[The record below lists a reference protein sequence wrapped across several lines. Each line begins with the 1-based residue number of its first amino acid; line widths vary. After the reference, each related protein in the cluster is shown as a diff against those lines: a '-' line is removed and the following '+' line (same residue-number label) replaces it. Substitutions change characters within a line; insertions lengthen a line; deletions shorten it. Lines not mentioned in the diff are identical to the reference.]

1 MTTLREQ
8 IDTPLAIDDA
18 FAFVA
23 DFANSMHWDPGVAT
37 SERID
42 AGPVGV
48 GARYRLG
55 IRLRGRVAPMEY
67 RISVYEP
74 NRRVVLVGEGSG
86 VAAVDE
92 IRFTPRGTGTH
103 IDYVADIRL
112 QGADAAR
119 AALRGRHVR
128 ADRAGRAGRHAAGA
142 RRARR
147 REGGRDQWLTLS
159 CPPFEIA
166 GHSDRRQSVSPGN
179 PNGGRW
185 IECTWP
191 SSAPA

>member
-23 DFANSMHWDPGVAT
+23 DFANSMHWDPGVTT

-42 AGPVGV
+42 SGPVGV

-74 NRRVVLVGEGSG
+74 GRRVVLVGRGSG

-92 IRFTPRGTGTH
+92 IRFTPGEAGTH

-112 QGADAAR
+112 QGLMRLAQPFAGATFARIARDARDGMQQALDGR
-119 AALRGRHVR
+119 AA
-128 ADRAGRAGRHAAGA
+128 
-142 RRARR
+142 
-147 REGGRDQWLTLS
+147 
-159 CPPFEIA
+159 
-166 GHSDRRQSVSPGN
+166 GN
-179 PNGGRW
+179 AVATNG
-185 IECTWP
+185 
-191 SSAPA
+191 